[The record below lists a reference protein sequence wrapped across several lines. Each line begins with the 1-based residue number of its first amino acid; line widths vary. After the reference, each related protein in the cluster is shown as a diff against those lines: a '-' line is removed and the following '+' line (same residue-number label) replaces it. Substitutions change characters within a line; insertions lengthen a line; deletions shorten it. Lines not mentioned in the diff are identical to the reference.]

1 MPQPAEIA
9 TLKTGTP
16 QAPEAERSVKKQQQK
31 QVPNQ
36 KKKQVKQVLH
46 CHDSNRATAH
56 LHAISKST
64 S

>member
-1 MPQPAEIA
+1 MPQPAEIV

-36 KKKQVKQVLH
+36 KKKTGETGAAL
-46 CHDSNRATAH
+46 S
-56 LHAISKST
+56 
-64 S
+64 